1 MMSEDRLNEGLNF
14 VSRYASHVGDW
25 QTVKKEL
32 LKFFNPEERKCFS
45 TRDPLTKAQRFNEFE
60 EGIVE
65 KWFKL
70 TGVTLIIKK

>member
-1 MMSEDRLNEGLNF
+1 MMNEDRLNEGLNF
-14 VSRYASHVGDW
+14 VATYASHVEDW

-32 LKFFNPEERKCFS
+32 LKFFTPEERKNFS
-45 TRDPLTKAQRFNEFE
+45 TRDPYTKAQRFNEFE
-60 EGIVE
+60 ERIIE